1 MVGDDIIQVVQDFL
15 RSGKLLKE
23 VNSTAIT
30 LIIESKCPTNVG
42 DFRPISRCNM
52 LYKCIKKVLRNI
64 LPDIINENKEGL
76 CIAGI

>member
-42 DFRPISRCNM
+42 DFRTISCCNV